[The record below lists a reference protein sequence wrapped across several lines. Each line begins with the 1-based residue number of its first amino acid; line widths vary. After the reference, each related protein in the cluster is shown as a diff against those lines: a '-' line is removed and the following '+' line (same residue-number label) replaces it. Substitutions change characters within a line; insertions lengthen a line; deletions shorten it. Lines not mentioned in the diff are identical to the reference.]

1 MMATYDDI
9 LNNIDKEAYNREADK
24 IMALVRAGHKI
35 TIVKPTAGTPKS
47 IQSDKKLIKTANR
60 MVSNL
65 PEPIIES
72 SSIPEPDIPAPLYKE
87 VDADINLEPEAKEL
101 LSCMAEAQLYA
112 QFCET
117 VLERL
122 EDSEARLETWN
133 LIAEE
138 YNSGKLVPELFKM
151 RGKRTER
158 SLRKWIDLYL
168 ETNRNMF
175 SLIHKSRSQNKG
187 RKVTYLEQHFLL
199 KLLLTPQ
206 KVKIYTA
213 VTTIKAYARMGALES
228 PSSVPTLVRWC
239 DDWVSN
245 NKAVWTQARLGSK
258 AVAEDIVKTIHRDNS
273 LLNVGDVW
281 VADGHTLAFDI
292 INPKTGKA
300 QRMTMIMVMDWASRY
315 PVGASLAFTEDSQ
328 HIQLAFRNGFLNW
341 GALPKYVYLDNGK
354 AFRSKLFN
362 EKWQEHDLSSD
373 LAGIFPRLGIQ
384 VAFAESYNAKAKII
398 ERFFKTFQ
406 ERFERFIGSFR
417 GASIDDKPATLMRNE
432 KWARKMYEATP
443 NYIQVKNNQKKD
455 FAYADII
462 HIKKSTHKSNAWGL
476 ACLPIAINV
485 EILSEIKTF
494 DYNNFKNG
502 LMIDYFVIVEG
513 GTLRDGTVTDEQGN
527 EVLTDA
533 YTEIEKA
540 LTEVKGNAKSHST
553 VLIESESRDVKIR
566 LEPLRQQDREGGF
579 INLKKDLREGIFA
592 YHRVP
597 ARIVSQ
603 LIPGQ
608 LGGDNKSDMLMFY
621 HFVVKPL
628 QNRLALTLAIE
639 FNYEF
644 GWNLTPDDFNFGNL
658 TEKLQSADD
667 QLFMQN
673 RSFGAQ

>member
-1 MMATYDDI
+1 MRVMRI
-9 LNNIDKEAYNREADK
+9 GAYNLA
-24 IMALVRAGHKI
+24 ISSA
-35 TIVKPTAGTPKS
+35 
-47 IQSDKKLIKTANR
+47 SDLLETKYK
-60 MVSNL
+60 
-65 PEPIIES
+65 PEPIDLSKYQRIGKQLVSKAAETKKVVS
-72 SSIPEPDIPAPLYKE
+72 QPYSMSNLLNLLDTDEYHSGCIDALTMATIMQFDCKNSQVKAWMEAAEFPA
-87 VDADINLEPEAKEL
+87 
-101 LSCMAEAQLYA
+101 
-112 QFCET
+112 CE
-117 VLERL
+117 
-122 EDSEARLETWN
+122 D
-133 LIAEE
+133 
-138 YNSGKLVPELFKM
+138 
-151 RGKRTER
+151 
-158 SLRKWIDLYL
+158 
-168 ETNRNMF
+168 
-175 SLIHKSRSQNKG
+175 Q
-187 RKVTYLEQHFLL
+187 
-199 KLLLTPQ
+199 
-206 KVKIYTA
+206 
-213 VTTIKAYARMGALES
+213 TTIL
-228 PSSVPTLVRWC
+228 
-239 DDWVSN
+239 
-245 NKAVWTQARLGSK
+245 
-258 AVAEDIVKTIHRDNS
+258 AELMKFY
-273 LLNVGDVW
+273 
-281 VADGHTLAFDI
+281 LAC
-292 INPKTGKA
+292 G
-300 QRMTMIMVMDWASRY
+300 
-315 PVGASLAFTEDSQ
+315 
-328 HIQLAFRNGFLNW
+328 NGFLIKMRNAQGQW
-341 GALPKYVYLDNGK
+341 MGLERMLPSEVQIVENYDEFG
-354 AFRSKLFN
+354 
-362 EKWQEHDLSSD
+362 
-373 LAGIFPRLGIQ
+373 
-384 VAFAESYNAKAKII
+384 
-398 ERFFKTFQ
+398 FFK
-406 ERFERFIGSFR
+406 
-417 GASIDDKPATLMRNE
+417 
-432 KWARKMYEATP
+432 P

-455 FAYADII
+455 FAYEDII
-462 HIKKSTHKSNAWGL
+462 HVKKSTHRSNAWGL
-476 ACLPIAINV
+476 ACLPIAINI
-485 EILSEIKTF
+485 EILGEIKTF